1 MFSIII
7 LTGILLISVINNMT
21 SNLGGLYCFLI
32 TIILTIAVVVV
43 DAVFA
48 FIIRRLPNKWFDEKV
63 KMHYASR
70 KELKFYE
77 KLGVRTWKDK
87 VPELGGFTSFHK
99 DKIRDGDNPAYLK
112 RFILE
117 CNYGAMIHLVT
128 AILGFLIVFITPLNI
143 WYRFALP
150 VGLFNFFLNLM
161 PYAILRYNVP
171 RLKSLLKL
179 AIRKS
184 NKS

>member
-1 MFSIII
+1 MTDSGKAKKTFFSQWGPPTLLCGMFVAF
-7 LTGILLISVINNMT
+7 G
-21 SNLGGLYCFLI
+21 
-32 TIILTIAVVVV
+32 
-43 DAVFA
+43 VFA

-99 DKIRDGDNPAYLK
+99 DKIRDGDNPEYLK

-117 CNYGAMIHLVT
+117 CNYGAVIHLVT
-128 AILGFLIVFITPLNI
+128 AILGFLIVFITKSSVFNVLNGTSFRPH
-143 WYRFALP
+143 Y
-150 VGLFNFFLNLM
+150 
-161 PYAILRYNVP
+161 
-171 RLKSLLKL
+171 
-179 AIRKS
+179 
-184 NKS
+184 